1 MLVPM
6 RRHAGAVILL
16 GGWLLMA
23 APFVD
28 RRGHGRG
35 YYDDTAPVARW
46 THGESFDTA
55 VACEAKR
62 RWCDDKPLAAG
73 CPPGPL
79 RCVPAEAVYRPQ
91 PTAPK

>member
-35 YYDDTAPVARW
+35 YCDDTAPVARW

-55 VACEAKR
+55 AACEARLR
-62 RWCDDKPLAAG
+62 RCDDKLSLPD
-73 CPPGPL
+73 CPPGPM
-79 RCVPAEAVYRPQ
+79 RCVPAETVSPPQ
-91 PTAPK
+91 PPAQK